1 MRSISQTINS
11 NKKTSI
17 IPFITCGYPEVSN
30 YIDLLLS
37 IENSGASVIE
47 IGIPNSDPLAEGLTI
62 QYSSNLAIDNGINT
76 LKCLEIV
83 SEARIRG
90 LSIPVVLMGYYNNIL
105 AYDIKNFCKD
115 AKNSGIDGL
124 IIADLPIFE
133 ASPIIEETE
142 KNNISYIPLL
152 SINSSDEIIKKAT
165 NIATGFI
172 YCISVL
178 GITGERKMT
187 FDRVKNLVASVKN
200 YSNVPVAVGFGVS
213 DKSDVQNIGEFA
225 DAVVVG
231 SALINRLRNCK
242 KDDIIK
248 TAESFIKSLV
258 Q

>member
-1 MRSISQTINS
+1 
-11 NKKTSI
+11 
-17 IPFITCGYPEVSN
+17 
-30 YIDLLLS
+30 
-37 IENSGASVIE
+37 
-47 IGIPNSDPLAEGLTI
+47 
-62 QYSSNLAIDNGINT
+62 
-76 LKCLEIV
+76 
-83 SEARIRG
+83 
-90 LSIPVVLMGYYNNIL
+90 MGYYNNIL
-105 AYDIKNFCKD
+105 AYDIKSFCKD

>member
-76 LKCLEIV
+76 LKFLEIV
-83 SEARIRG
+83 SEARNRG
-90 LSIPVVLMGYYNNIL
+90 LKIPVVLMGYYNNIL
-105 AYDIKNFCKD
+105 AYDIKSFCKD

>member
-1 MRSISQTINS
+1 MSVPVISAVPPTV
-11 NKKTSI
+11 KLL
-17 IPFITCGYPEVSN
+17 ITLDV
-30 YIDLLLS
+30 
-37 IENSGASVIE
+37 AAV
-47 IGIPNSDPLAEGLTI
+47 
-62 QYSSNLAIDNGINT
+62 
-76 LKCLEIV
+76 K
-83 SEARIRG
+83 
-90 LSIPVVLMGYYNNIL
+90 IPVVLMGYYNNIL
-105 AYDIKNFCKD
+105 AYDIKSFCKD

-124 IIADLPIFE
+124 IVADLPIFE

-200 YSNVPVAVGFGVS
+200 YSNSNIPVAVGFGVS